1 MMAYAW
7 YSPTIVKDKYG
18 SDAKLDEEEEDED
31 SEEDES
37 EDEDGEELTPA
48 IDVAMLR
55 TLAKIRNKDPVIY
68 DSKKNV
74 FEGELFAL
82 AGSQSLTLFCI

>member
-1 MMAYAW
+1 VVYVW
-7 YSPTIVKDKYG
+7 YSPAIVKDKYG
-18 SDAKLDEEEEDED
+18 SDAELDEEEDEED

-48 IDVAMLR
+48 MDVAMLR

-74 FEGELFAL
+74 FEGEP
-82 AGSQSLTLFCI
+82 FCPCGFTNH